1 MLSAVMVDKE
11 YERRIAV
18 QRLNADMELI
28 ERQRRRARACDT
40 LLHKINGSLRKVE
53 MRVGARIVAWFTPT
67 SKGEWKEMQLT
78 DEEVEQLKVWL
89 EDHALGLR
97 RHADSLEA
105 KRAGVE

>member
-1 MLSAVMVDKE
+1 MSDRE

-18 QRLNADMELI
+18 QRLNDDMRMI

-53 MRVGARIVAWFTPT
+53 LRLGARIVAWFTPT

-78 DEEVEQLKVWL
+78 DEEVEQLKGWL